1 MRSKKE
7 RIDHRKHRAVEEAR
21 RSRAAGSEGEVK
33 AVHKILV
40 SACLL
45 GYNVRYDEGDNTCR
59 DPRFQRWQREGRF
72 VVVCPEVAGG
82 LPTPRPPAE
91 IQGDRVINVHGVDVT
106 EPFRKGA
113 EAALQ
118 LARQHNVALAIL
130 KERSPSCGSSW
141 IYDGTFT
148 GTKIPG
154 EGVTAALLRRH
165 GIPVFSEEQLDEA
178 EALLA
183 QLEGKTP

>member
-1 MRSKKE
+1 MEKR
-7 RIDHRKHRAVEEAR
+7 
-21 RSRAAGSEGEVK
+21 
-33 AVHKILV
+33 HKILV

-45 GYNVRYDEGDNTCR
+45 GYDVRYDRGDNTCR
-59 DPRFQRWQREGRF
+59 DPRFQRWEREGRF

-91 IQGDRVINVHGVDVT
+91 IRGDRVVNVRGVDVT
-106 EPFRKGA
+106 EPFRRGA
-113 EAALQ
+113 EM
-118 LARQHNVALAIL
+118 ALALAKQHGVAFALL

-154 EGVTAALLRRH
+154 EGVTAALLRQN

-178 EALLA
+178 EAYLA
-183 QLEGKTP
+183 RLEGRNSLFS

>member
-1 MRSKKE
+1 MVILKQKKT
-7 RIDHRKHRAVEEAR
+7 AR
-21 RSRAAGSEGEVK
+21 PVSVVGEGWWMTMEK
-33 AVHKILV
+33 KKRKILV

-45 GYNVRYDEGDNTCR
+45 GYDVRYDRGDNTCH
-59 DPRFQRWQREGRF
+59 DPRFQKWQQEGRF

-82 LPTPRPPAE
+82 LPTPRSPAE
-91 IQGDRVINVHGVDVT
+91 MQGDRVVNVEGVDVT

-113 EAALQ
+113 EAALA
-118 LARQHNVALAIL
+118 LAKQHDVALAIL

-154 EGVTAALLRRH
+154 EGMTTALLRRH
-165 GIPVFSEEQLDEA
+165 GIKVFGEDQLDEA
-178 EALLA
+178 EAELA
-183 QLEGKTP
+183 RLEGEE